1 MGYGCTSAHTFQ
13 SEENFV
19 IAPGITMKLAT
30 AEGKY
35 NKFKRDLLS
44 SSHFNRL
51 LHTFSFSYYY
61 KKVERGMPVNLP
73 INYYLFPTTRLSH
86 YSLARHFFL
95 CCYRVNRVTTNTKG
109 ALTVTANRLNQ
120 CMNTFHLEYEPAQR
134 LEP

>member
-13 SEENFV
+13 LQEKFV
-19 IAPGITMKLAT
+19 IEPGIIMKLAT

-35 NKFKRDLLS
+35 KKFKRDLLS

-73 INYYLFPTTRLSH
+73 INYYLFPTTTPLLVTFFCVVKGLIV
-86 YSLARHFFL
+86 SLQTLRAH
-95 CCYRVNRVTTNTKG
+95 
-109 ALTVTANRLNQ
+109 
-120 CMNTFHLEYEPAQR
+120 
-134 LEP
+134 